1 MRILVIAPSWIGDL
15 VMSQCLYM
23 ELKKIHPEAEIDV
36 MAPKWCHTNA
46 VRTWSIQ
53 SERKIPPRKRTENKA
68 L

>member
-36 MAPKWCHTNA
+36 MAPKWCLDVLRRMPEVTNA
-46 VRTWSIQ
+46 F
-53 SERKIPPRKRTENKA
+53 
-68 L
+68 